1 MKTFQLITLSLL
13 ALVSAASL
21 AQAEL
26 IYAVRVNAL
35 NGASYNN
42 YYSNANFS
50 IGNSSSQW
58 CSQQNNGNNAY
69 KFTDN
74 GIDYSPIVLCDL
86 GVVHTIN
93 SINFSPYSVAKN
105 SVKSFKVEFYDT
117 PALSGTPVYTQ
128 QFSDIAS
135 SGSTTL
141 NLNSSVQARYAK
153 FTLTENY
160 AGDRV
165 GVGDISFNVVPVL
178 LHPTSATVN
187 ESEVP
192 TLNGYPVSNLYDLNG
207 ISQWCSKNADTSK
220 GYFNGTNKNPVFTF
234 NFDNPQTVSEVFVQ
248 TYSSN
253 GNSLKNFQ
261 LEFFDNAGAKISVA
275 DESKYKLAMVDC
287 NYGIQNA
294 FTFPEVEGV
303 KSIKMT
309 VTSNFRGIAPGGG
322 DRIGVGDVY
331 FSNLGLDLPIT
342 PDKYNTPM
350 HADNIVRPTA
360 GSFVTKGAEVAS
372 ERSLSYLFDGS
383 GTSQG
388 GSWYTKS
395 MGNGTDYF
403 DKGFTPTID
412 LSLPKGMY
420 DSFSIWGYDFGRLQL
435 TDFILELIDDGQVI
449 YADEFRI
456 DQTISASQY
465 ATFSLGNNYLFDKA
479 RLTLLDNGFG
489 RFDNNGGDRLGVAE
503 IAFYQEPN
511 YFVNSP
517 DISAE
522 NWTINGTS
530 KQGVKFTDGDEQ
542 TATFANPVI
551 LNANGSFEI
560 GEGRNLTLAGVVSG
574 EGGLEKIGAGTL
586 TLSGDNTYSGAT
598 TVTEG
603 TLALTGDAVKAN
615 SSITVADGATL
626 EYNVAE
632 GEARLDFT
640 TANTTVSS
648 GNVLKTG
655 AGALKIYAT
664 DDMFQADVF
673 EVQAGELDF
682 KGQYNGDMVVCNNTV
697 FSPGNSV
704 GEAIIEGAFKLEEGG
719 TLLLEQDE
727 TGMDK
732 LIAKSFDF
740 EDGSIIEL
748 AINALLPG
756 ATYDVIAQSA
766 GTFTDA
772 QLNESYW
779 TNLIDGGLP
788 YYMNLSVVDG
798 SIVRLQIDANAI
810 PEPST
815 WALLILGAAGLMFV
829 RKRK

>member
-1 MKTFQLITLSLL
+1 MKTYQTIVLSLL
-13 ALVSAASL
+13 ALVCAASI
-21 AQAEL
+21 AQADV

-35 NGASYNN
+35 DAAGNNN
-42 YYSNANFS
+42 YYTNYNFS
-50 IGNSSSQW
+50 NNTSGQW
-58 CSQQNNGNNAY
+58 CTQANNKPY
-69 KFTDN
+69 N
-74 GIDYSPIVLCDL
+74 GTTPVMLCDL
-86 GVVHTIN
+86 GAIQNIN
-93 SINFSPYSVAKN
+93 AINISPYSPDSSAKEN
-105 SVKSFKVEFYDT
+105 SIKSVKVEFFDT
-117 PALSGTPVYTQ
+117 PALSGTPVHTQ
-128 QFSDIAS
+128 LISGISNTNNSTWNILDSDNNQI
-135 SGSTTL
+135 
-141 NLNSSVQARYAK
+141 SVQARYVK
-153 FTLTENY
+153 FTLTENSG
-160 AGDRV
+160 GDRY
-165 GVGDISFNVVPVL
+165 GVGNITFDVDSTVT
-178 LHPTSATVN
+178 PTSGTCTVAN
-187 ESEVP
+187 
-192 TLNGYPVSNLYDLNG
+192 LGGYNVSNLFDKNAG
-207 ISQWCSKNADTSK
+207 STWCSNTSSSN
-220 GYFNGTNKNPVFTF
+220 GYFNGSNPNPVFTF
-234 NFDNPQTVSEVFVQ
+234 ELDAAQNLTGITVQAYNV
-248 TYSSN
+248 T
-253 GNSLKNFQ
+253 GNSIKNFN
-261 LEFFDNAGAKISVA
+261 LEFLDASGNEIRVEDA
-275 DESKYKLAMVDC
+275 SKYSFKMWDSTNGVQ
-287 NYGIQNA
+287 NY
-294 FTFPEVEGV
+294 FSFPEVDGV
-303 KSIKMT
+303 KQVKMT
-309 VTSNFRGIAPGGG
+309 VTSNFRGVGNGG
-322 DRIGVGDVY
+322 DRIGFSEVY
-331 FSNLGLDLPIT
+331 FNTIDTAVATT
-342 PDKYNTPM
+342 PEMYNEPM
-350 HADNIVRPTA
+350 HADNIVRPTSA
-360 GSFVTKGAEVAS
+360 SFVTEGATRGSDRAIT
-372 ERSLSYLFDGS
+372 YLFDGT
-383 GTSQG
+383 GTG
-388 GSWYTKS
+388 MGDVWYTKGS
-395 MGNGTDYF
+395 GSDYL
-403 DKGFTPTID
+403 DLGYSSVID
-412 LSLPKGMY
+412 FNMPSGSLRY
-420 DSFSIWGYDFGRLQL
+420 DSFSIGGYGSVGNQM
-435 TDFILELIDDGQVI
+435 TDFILELFDSSGNLVF
-449 YADEFRI
+449 ADEFKTTQSI
-456 DQTISASQY
+456 NASQF
-465 ATFSLGNNYLFDKA
+465 ATFSLGDNYLFSKA
-479 RLTLLDNGFG
+479 RMTILDNAFRWYGAS
-489 RFDNNGGDRLGVAE
+489 GGDRVGFAE
-503 IAFYQEPN
+503 IFFTGEPV

-517 DISAE
+517 DITNE
-522 NWTINGTS
+522 NWTINGADR
-530 KQGVKFTDGDEQ
+530 KGVKFTDGDEQ

-586 TLSGDNTYSGAT
+586 TLSGDNTYSGTT

-640 TANTTVSS
+640 TANTTVSG

-664 DDMFQADVF
+664 DDMFQADLFTV
-673 EVQAGELDF
+673 EAGELDF

-798 SIVRLQIDANAI
+798 GIVRLQIDANAI

>member
-1 MKTFQLITLSLL
+1 MKTYQTIILSLL

-35 NGASYNN
+35 DGAGNN
-42 YYSNANFS
+42 SYYSNYTMS
-50 IGNSSSQW
+50 YSSGQW
-58 CSQQNNGNNAY
+58 CTQANNTPY
-69 KFTDN
+69 N
-74 GIDYSPIVLCDL
+74 GTTPVMLCDL
-86 GVVHTIN
+86 GAVQTIN
-93 SINFSPYSVAKN
+93 SIKLDKYSAAGN
-105 SVKSFKVEFYDT
+105 NVKAMTLEFYDS

-128 QFSDIAS
+128 TFSNISIDGA
-135 SGSTTL
+135 TL
-141 NLNSSVQARYAK
+141 NLTTPTNARFVK
-153 FTLTENY
+153 FTMTENHG
-160 AGDRV
+160 GDRY
-165 GVGDISFNVVPVL
+165 GIGNISFDVSSTVT
-178 LHPTSATVN
+178 PTSGTCTVGN
-187 ESEVP
+187 
-192 TLNGYPVSNLYDLNG
+192 LNGYNVSNLFDRNAG
-207 ISQWCSKNADTSK
+207 STWCSSAADTTN
-220 GYFNGTNKNPVFTF
+220 GYYNGTNPNPVFTF
-234 NFDNPQTVSEVFVQ
+234 ELGSTKKLTGISVQPYNVTGNSIKNFNLEFLDA
-248 TYSSN
+248 N
-253 GNSLKNFQ
+253 GNT
-261 LEFFDNAGAKISVA
+261 ISVA
-275 DESKYKLAMVDC
+275 DASQYSFKMWDASNGVY
-287 NYGIQNA
+287 NY
-294 FTFPEVEGV
+294 FSFPEVDGV
-303 KSIKMT
+303 AKVKMT
-309 VTSNFRGIAPGGG
+309 VTSNFRGVGGGG
-322 DRIGVGDVY
+322 DRIGFAEVY
-331 FSNLGLDLPIT
+331 FNTIDTAVATT
-342 PDKYNTPM
+342 PEKYNEPM
-350 HADNIVRPTA
+350 HADNIVRPTSA
-360 GSFVTKGAEVAS
+360 SFVTEGAARGS
-372 ERSLSYLFDGS
+372 ERAITYLFDGT
-383 GTSQG
+383 GTNLG
-388 GSWYTKS
+388 DVWYTKGS
-395 MGNGTDYF
+395 GDDYLNQ
-403 DKGFTPTID
+403 GYSSVID
-412 LSLPKGMY
+412 FNMPSERMY
-420 DSFSIWGYDFGRLQL
+420 DSFSVGGYGSVGNQM
-435 TDFILELIDDGQVI
+435 TDFILELFDSSGNLVF
-449 YADEFRI
+449 ADEFKTTQSI
-456 DQTISASQY
+456 NASQF
-465 ATFSLGNNYLFDKA
+465 ATFSLGDNYLFSKA
-479 RLTLLDNGFG
+479 RMTILDNAFRWYGAS
-489 RFDNNGGDRLGVAE
+489 GGDRVGFAE
-503 IAFYQEPN
+503 IFFTGEPV

-517 DISAE
+517 DITNE
-522 NWTINGTS
+522 NWTINGADR
-530 KQGVKFTDGDEQ
+530 KGVKFTDGDEQ

-560 GEGRNLTLAGVVSG
+560 GEGRSLTLSGAVSG
-574 EGGLEKIGAGTL
+574 ESGLDKIGEGTL

-603 TLALTGDAVKAN
+603 TLALTGNAVKAN

-626 EYNVAE
+626 EYNVPE

-640 TANTTVSS
+640 TANTTVSG

-664 DDMFQADVF
+664 DDMFQADLFTV
-673 EVQAGELDF
+673 EAGELDF

-748 AINALLPG
+748 AINALVPG

-798 SIVRLQIDANAI
+798 SIVRLQIDANAV

>member
-1 MKTFQLITLSLL
+1 MKTYQTIILSLF

-35 NGASYNN
+35 DGA
-42 YYSNANFS
+42 
-50 IGNSSSQW
+50 GNSSYYTNYNMSYSSGQW
-58 CSQQNNGNNAY
+58 CTQANNTPY
-69 KFTDN
+69 N
-74 GIDYSPIVLCDL
+74 GTTPVMLCDL
-86 GVVHTIN
+86 GAVQTIN
-93 SINFSPYSVAKN
+93 SIKLDKYGAAGNN
-105 SVKSFKVEFYDT
+105 VKAMTLEFYDS

-128 QFSDIAS
+128 TFSNISIDGA
-135 SGSTTL
+135 TL
-141 NLNSSVQARYAK
+141 NLTTPTNARFVK
-153 FTLTENY
+153 FTMTENHG
-160 AGDRV
+160 GDRYGIGNITFDV
-165 GVGDISFNVVPVL
+165 SSTVT
-178 LHPTSATVN
+178 PTSGTCNVAN
-187 ESEVP
+187 LS
-192 TLNGYPVSNLYDLNG
+192 GYNVSNLFDKNAG
-207 ISQWCSKNADTSK
+207 STWCSSAADTTN
-220 GYFNGTNKNPVFTF
+220 GYYNGTNPNPVFTF
-234 NFDNPQTVSEVFVQ
+234 ELGGTQKLTGISVQPYNVTGNSIKNFNLEFLDA
-248 TYSSN
+248 N
-253 GNSLKNFQ
+253 GNT
-261 LEFFDNAGAKISVA
+261 ISVA
-275 DESKYKLAMVDC
+275 DASQYSFKMWDASNGVY
-287 NYGIQNA
+287 NY
-294 FTFPEVEGV
+294 FSFPEVDGV
-303 KSIKMT
+303 AKVKMT
-309 VTSNFRGIAPGGG
+309 VTSNFRGVGGGG
-322 DRIGVGDVY
+322 DRIGFAEVY
-331 FSNLGLDLPIT
+331 FNTIDTAVATT
-342 PDKYNTPM
+342 PEKYNEPM
-350 HADNIVRPTA
+350 HADNIVRPTSA
-360 GSFVTKGAEVAS
+360 SFVTEGAARGS
-372 ERSLSYLFDGS
+372 DRAITYLFDGS
-383 GTSQG
+383 GTG
-388 GSWYTKS
+388 MGDVWYTKGS
-395 MGNGTDYF
+395 GDDYLNL
-403 DKGFTPTID
+403 GYSSVID
-412 LSLPKGMY
+412 FNMPSERMY
-420 DSFSIWGYDFGRLQL
+420 DSFSVGGYGSVGNQM
-435 TDFILELIDDGQVI
+435 TDFILELFDSSGKLVF
-449 YADEFRI
+449 ADEFKTTQSI
-456 DQTISASQY
+456 NASQF
-465 ATFSLGNNYLFDKA
+465 ATFSLGDNYLFSKA
-479 RLTLLDNGFG
+479 RMTILDNAFRWYGAS
-489 RFDNNGGDRLGVAE
+489 GGDRVGFAE
-503 IAFYQEPN
+503 IFFTGEPV

-517 DISAE
+517 DITNE
-522 NWTINGTS
+522 NWTINGADR
-530 KQGVKFTDGDEQ
+530 KGVKFTDGDEQ

-560 GEGRNLTLAGVVSG
+560 GEGRSLTLAGAVSG
-574 EGGLEKIGAGTL
+574 ESGLDKIGEGTL

-603 TLALTGDAVKAN
+603 TLALTGNAVKAN

-626 EYNVAE
+626 EYNVPE

-640 TANTTVSS
+640 TANTTVSG

-664 DDMFQADVF
+664 DDMFQADLFTV
-673 EVQAGELDF
+673 EAGELDF

-788 YYMNLSVVDG
+788 YYMGLSVIDG
-798 SIVRLQIDANAI
+798 SIVRVNIDANAI

-815 WALLILGAAGLMFV
+815 WALLILGAAGLLFV

>member
-1 MKTFQLITLSLL
+1 MKTYQTIILSLF

-35 NGASYNN
+35 DGA
-42 YYSNANFS
+42 
-50 IGNSSSQW
+50 GNSSYYTNYNMSYSSGQW
-58 CSQQNNGNNAY
+58 CTQANNTPY
-69 KFTDN
+69 N
-74 GIDYSPIVLCDL
+74 GTTPVMLCDL
-86 GVVHTIN
+86 GAVQTIN
-93 SINFSPYSVAKN
+93 SIKLDKYGAAGNN
-105 SVKSFKVEFYDT
+105 VKAMTLEFYDS

-128 QFSDIAS
+128 TFSNISIDGA
-135 SGSTTL
+135 TL
-141 NLNSSVQARYAK
+141 NLTTPTNARFVK
-153 FTLTENY
+153 FTMTENHG
-160 AGDRV
+160 GDRYGIGNITFDV
-165 GVGDISFNVVPVL
+165 SSTVT
-178 LHPTSATVN
+178 PTSGTCNVAN
-187 ESEVP
+187 LS
-192 TLNGYPVSNLYDLNG
+192 GYNVSNLFDKNAG
-207 ISQWCSKNADTSK
+207 STWCSSAADTTN
-220 GYFNGTNKNPVFTF
+220 GYYNGTNPNPVFTF
-234 NFDNPQTVSEVFVQ
+234 ELGGTQKLTGISVQPYNVTGNSIKNFNLEFLDA
-248 TYSSN
+248 N
-253 GNSLKNFQ
+253 GNT
-261 LEFFDNAGAKISVA
+261 ISVA
-275 DESKYKLAMVDC
+275 DASQYSFKMWDASNGVY
-287 NYGIQNA
+287 NY
-294 FTFPEVEGV
+294 FSFPEVDGV
-303 KSIKMT
+303 AKVKMT
-309 VTSNFRGIAPGGG
+309 VTSNFRGVGGGG
-322 DRIGVGDVY
+322 DRIGFAEVY
-331 FSNLGLDLPIT
+331 FNTIDTAVATT
-342 PDKYNTPM
+342 PEKYNEPM
-350 HADNIVRPTA
+350 HADNIVRPTSA
-360 GSFVTKGAEVAS
+360 SFVTEGAARGS
-372 ERSLSYLFDGS
+372 DRAITYLFDGS
-383 GTSQG
+383 GTG
-388 GSWYTKS
+388 MGDVWYTKGS
-395 MGNGTDYF
+395 GDDYLNL
-403 DKGFTPTID
+403 GYSSVID
-412 LSLPKGMY
+412 FNMPSERMY
-420 DSFSIWGYDFGRLQL
+420 DSFSVGGYGSVGNQM
-435 TDFILELIDDGQVI
+435 TDFILELFDSSGKLVF
-449 YADEFRI
+449 ADEFKTTQSI
-456 DQTISASQY
+456 NASQF
-465 ATFSLGNNYLFDKA
+465 ATFSLGDNYLFSKA
-479 RLTLLDNGFG
+479 RMTILDNAFRWYGAS
-489 RFDNNGGDRLGVAE
+489 GGDRVGFAE
-503 IAFYQEPN
+503 IFFTGEPV

-517 DISAE
+517 DITNE
-522 NWTINGTS
+522 NWTINGADR
-530 KQGVKFTDGDEQ
+530 KGVKFTDGDEQ

-560 GEGRNLTLAGVVSG
+560 GEGRSLTLAGAVSG
-574 EGGLEKIGAGTL
+574 ESGLDKIGEGTL

-603 TLALTGDAVKAN
+603 TLALTGNAVKAN

-626 EYNVAE
+626 EYNVPE

-640 TANTTVSS
+640 TANTTVSG

-664 DDMFQADVF
+664 DDMFQADLFTV
-673 EVQAGELDF
+673 EAGELDF

>member
-1 MKTFQLITLSLL
+1 MKTYQTIVLSLL

-35 NGASYNN
+35 DGA
-42 YYSNANFS
+42 
-50 IGNSSSQW
+50 GNSSYYTNYNMSYSSGQW
-58 CSQQNNGNNAY
+58 CTQANNTPY
-69 KFTDN
+69 N
-74 GIDYSPIVLCDL
+74 GTTPVMLCDL
-86 GVVHTIN
+86 GAVQTIN
-93 SINFSPYSVAKN
+93 SIKLDKYGAAGNN
-105 SVKSFKVEFYDT
+105 VKAMTLEFYDS

-128 QFSDIAS
+128 TFSNISIDGA
-135 SGSTTL
+135 TL
-141 NLNSSVQARYAK
+141 NLTTPTNARFVK
-153 FTLTENY
+153 FTMTENHG
-160 AGDRV
+160 GDRYGIGNITFDV
-165 GVGDISFNVVPVL
+165 SSTVT
-178 LHPTSATVN
+178 PTSGTCNVAN
-187 ESEVP
+187 LS
-192 TLNGYPVSNLYDLNG
+192 GYNVSNLFDKNAG
-207 ISQWCSKNADTSK
+207 STWCSSAADTTN
-220 GYFNGTNKNPVFTF
+220 GYYNGTNPNPVFTF
-234 NFDNPQTVSEVFVQ
+234 ELGGTQKLTGISVQPYNVTGNSIKNFNLEFLDA
-248 TYSSN
+248 N
-253 GNSLKNFQ
+253 GNT
-261 LEFFDNAGAKISVA
+261 ISVA
-275 DESKYKLAMVDC
+275 DASQYSFKMWDASNGVY
-287 NYGIQNA
+287 NY
-294 FTFPEVEGV
+294 FSFPEVDGV
-303 KSIKMT
+303 AKVKMT
-309 VTSNFRGIAPGGG
+309 VTSNFRGVGGGG
-322 DRIGVGDVY
+322 DRIGFAEVY
-331 FSNLGLDLPIT
+331 FNTIDTAVATT
-342 PDKYNTPM
+342 PEKYNEPM
-350 HADNIVRPTA
+350 HADNIVRPTSA
-360 GSFVTKGAEVAS
+360 SFVTEGAARGS
-372 ERSLSYLFDGS
+372 DRAITYLFDGS
-383 GTSQG
+383 GTG
-388 GSWYTKS
+388 MGDVWYTKGS
-395 MGNGTDYF
+395 GDDYLNL
-403 DKGFTPTID
+403 GYSSVID
-412 LSLPKGMY
+412 FNMPSERMY
-420 DSFSIWGYDFGRLQL
+420 DSFSVGGYGSVGNQM
-435 TDFILELIDDGQVI
+435 TDFILELFDSSGKLVF
-449 YADEFRI
+449 ADEFKTTQSI
-456 DQTISASQY
+456 NASQF
-465 ATFSLGNNYLFDKA
+465 ATFSLGDNYLFSKA
-479 RLTLLDNGFG
+479 RMTILDNAFRWYGAS
-489 RFDNNGGDRLGVAE
+489 GGDRVGFAE
-503 IAFYQEPN
+503 IFFTGEPV

-517 DISAE
+517 DITNE
-522 NWTINGTS
+522 NWTINGADR
-530 KQGVKFTDGDEQ
+530 KGVKFTDGDEQ
-542 TATFANPVI
+542 TAAFANPVI
-551 LNANGSFEI
+551 FNANGSFEI
-560 GEGRNLTLAGVVSG
+560 GEGRSLTLAGVVSG

-640 TANTTVSS
+640 TANTTVSG

-664 DDMFQADVF
+664 DDMFQADLLTV
-673 EVQAGELDF
+673 EAGELDF
-682 KGQYNGDMVVCNNTV
+682 KGQFNGDMVVCNNTV